1 MPSYVRERSSE
12 PLPAFQPR
20 PPSCRFHS
28 WLIARQNGK
37 QLRGQK
43 NDENFAGNH
52 VPVLALWPQIFLP
65 GVLLV
70 TLALLHNEAEKKNF
84 TFQTC
89 QHLRIPHSVLDKVIC
104 SPWEALLSQKLS
116 PDLSL
121 FQDDHCSVG
130 FSEGFSLS
138 FHSFCQPRQRN
149 ISQGHEGMTKHNKS
163 FAFRNVLQTKSHPA
177 QNITKCCTSPTLKS
191 MDESTAVFSL
201 FATSMPKVLR
211 LFHRLTCI
219 TTSPHSR

>member
-1 MPSYVRERSSE
+1 MPSDVRERSSE

-43 NDENFAGNH
+43 KRREFGWESCSCAR
-52 VPVLALWPQIFLP
+52 P
-65 GVLLV
+65 GSVARGAFGHFGLV
-70 TLALLHNEAEKKNF
+70 AQRGREKEF
-84 TFQTC
+84 
-89 QHLRIPHSVLDKVIC
+89 HLSNLSASSHKVSC
-104 SPWEALLSQKLS
+104 PPWEALLSQKLS

-130 FSEGFSLS
+130 FSLS
-138 FHSFCQPRQRN
+138 FHSFCQPGQRN

-163 FAFRNVLQTKSHPA
+163 TKS
-177 QNITKCCTSPTLKS
+177 T
-191 MDESTAVFSL
+191 
-201 FATSMPKVLR
+201 
-211 LFHRLTCI
+211 
-219 TTSPHSR
+219 